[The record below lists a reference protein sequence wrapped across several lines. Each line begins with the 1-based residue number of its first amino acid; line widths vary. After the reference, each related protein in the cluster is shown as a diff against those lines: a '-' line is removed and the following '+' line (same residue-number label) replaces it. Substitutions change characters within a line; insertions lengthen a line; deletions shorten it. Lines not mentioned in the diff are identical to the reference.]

1 LAQGQGI
8 YSISEAEG
16 PLRQGEILSN
26 LEQYNLVVSS
36 IDDPTPQVAPK
47 KHPWV
52 IVLSQDCDLDQDFK
66 QRFQKASYPDKDFP
80 LIPNI
85 LFCEVSEASKIRW
98 SAGGGI
104 TSKIWTSIK
113 QNNNIR
119 YEFLEKI
126 PTDKDYMGNGIP
138 ELVIDFKSFFTL
150 PTEEVY
156 TFLEKKK
163 VKRHSGLNSPY
174 LEHLTS
180 RFFFYQSRVGLEPGH
195 ISESSEA

>member
-1 LAQGQGI
+1 MAQGQGI

-66 QRFQKASYPDKDFP
+66 QRFQKASYPIKHFP

-85 LFCEVSEASKIRW
+85 LFCEVSEASKIR
-98 SAGGGI
+98 SSPGGEI
-104 TSKIWTSIK
+104 NAKIWTSIK

-126 PTDKDYMGNGIP
+126 PPDKDFMGIEIP

-156 TFLEKKK
+156 AFLEKEK

-180 RFFFYQSRVGLEPGH
+180 RFFFYQSRVGELL
-195 ISESSEA
+195 SNSV